1 MGEKYTDHI
10 IVSPHMDD
18 AFLMHLGY
26 MLFLTGNDL
35 PVHVIDCFTKTNY
48 APGTREDPTKVRA
61 REERLCA
68 ELAGCVLHDL
78 EMKDAPFRNK
88 EMYGKHNIRVDC
100 KGVKID
106 YFMSSS
112 VNHERATVDELKQKL
127 EEKISEIGRDSII
140 LFPMAIGR
148 HIDHLITHAACM
160 ELVRERKIR
169 DYGLG
174 EDMPYAAIPQL
185 NIAPVQD
192 VRLIGNVRE
201 IDWARK
207 MDILLNYQSQPVEGW
222 MKPMEEYALSISK
235 GKHAER
241 VWVPQ

>member
-1 MGEKYTDHI
+1 
-10 IVSPHMDD
+10 
-18 AFLMHLGY
+18 
-26 MLFLTGNDL
+26 LTGNEV
-35 PVHVIDCFTKTNY
+35 PVHVIDCFTQTNY
-48 APGTREDPTKVRA
+48 APGSKEDPTKVRA

-78 EMKDAPFRNK
+78 KMKDAPFRNK
-88 EMYGKHNIRVDC
+88 EMYGKPNMPVRW

-106 YFMSSS
+106 YFMGSGI
-112 VNHERATVDELKQKL
+112 NHERATVDELKQKL
-127 EEKISEIGRDSII
+127 EEKISEIGRDSIV

-160 ELVRERKIR
+160 ELVRKRVIR

-185 NIAPVQD
+185 DITPIQD
-192 VRLIGNVRE
+192 VRMIGNMRE

-207 MDILLNYQSQPVEGW
+207 MDILLNYESQPVATW
-222 MKPMEEYALSISK
+222 MKPMEEYALNTGK
-235 GKHAER
+235 GKHVER